1 MIRPTRGRRHRY
13 HLVLNKVRQ
22 IPRTKPKARA
32 KARHPESAYDLG
44 RVRTLHLLTH
54 LNTRDDGHYD
64 ASPLGLAKLP
74 TEERL
79 AAFSPPPTVPPVTDI
94 LFDAWALTSVRE
106 RMPGRPPVANWLH
119 GLAGWEPPE
128 TQVAWREEVG
138 LLRGDSL
145 THVSAA
151 DLLADYPLKPHEV
164 LRDITKRVGAELKN
178 LAKKPAVS
186 LPADLV
192 ALRRRQRRRPHAGRH
207 GRGKA
212 GSLDGLTILLPPEI
226 GGLRDGT
233 LDGRA
238 DFDADAKDSY
248 DVADQ
253 WKNDHGQVRRKRV
266 WDDEPKPPRMRQ
278 VRVIDCN
285 PEAADAPENEAEGPR
300 RWWRWYA
307 QPRSADDDGSQTA
320 ELRQELFPHLSL
332 TADLAQKLALRLGL
346 DTTISAALAYAARWH
361 DRGKARAVW
370 QRAVGNPTYPAVV
383 LAKGDGAR

>member
-1 MIRPTRGRRHRY
+1 MQSHPLRQHGSTPWQGESLRQRRRNGRCIHDLANAGEETPVPPGAQQGPSDSEDRNREA
-13 HLVLNKVRQ
+13 
-22 IPRTKPKARA
+22 PSESPD
-32 KARHPESAYDLG
+32 PESAYDLG

-138 LLRGDSL
+138 LLRGDLL

-178 LAKKPAVS
+178 LAKKPARRS
-186 LPADLV
+186 LPIWLRSEDGNV
-192 ALRRRQRRRPHAGRH
+192 AVHTLGDMAE
-207 GRGKA
+207 GKA
-212 GSLDGLTILLPPEI
+212 GSLDGLTILLPQRSA
-226 GGLRDGT
+226 GSGT
-233 LDGRA
+233 VPSTAGPISMRTPRTATMSPTNGRMTT
-238 DFDADAKDSY
+238 AKTAGSGSGTTSPNHRAC
-248 DVADQ
+248 VKSASSTAI
-253 WKNDHGQVRRKRV
+253 RKPRM
-266 WDDEPKPPRMRQ
+266 PPRMR
-278 VRVIDCN
+278 
-285 PEAADAPENEAEGPR
+285 P
-300 RWWRWYA
+300 
-307 QPRSADDDGSQTA
+307 
-320 ELRQELFPHLSL
+320 
-332 TADLAQKLALRLGL
+332 KGL
-346 DTTISAALAYAARWH
+346 DVGGGGTPNRGQRTTMDRRQPNSGKSCFRTSA
-361 DRGKARAVW
+361 
-370 QRAVGNPTYPAVV
+370 
-383 LAKGDGAR
+383 